1 MRKRKIK
8 PVGRQLRIQKRSEW
22 PVNDRE
28 QSSEQSAGKRPFR
41 TSREAVIREKY
52 PFQPK
57 PASCDRY
64 RYVSS
69 CLANAGDVL

>member
-1 MRKRKIK
+1 
-8 PVGRQLRIQKRSEW
+8 
-22 PVNDRE
+22 VNDRE